1 MLNTDLCDCG
11 SGLRAVRCCAL
22 DMAVLP
28 AAESLALLDASGL
41 EATRLYNE
49 QKLAEATALALKLLD
64 LAPNHRM
71 PLRVLFEIR
80 RGETKARA
88 AEALARRLADLP
100 SDNAQ
105 VTSAANLQLAQLVI
119 GRGRYAEAEGPARKA
134 VVAAP
139 RDPTVHHV
147 MGVVLTETGRPQ
159 AGEAHYRKA
168 LALLGR
174 DDGMVLANTAWNL
187 KLQGRLEEA
196 AALYKRAL
204 ALRPD
209 NSRAVGGFAQ
219 VEMGRGRR
227 AEAAALLDEA
237 LTRWPADRTLRLLR
251 VLVDLAAGDGGAV
264 LARLDDA
271 PESLLPAEL
280 AARGQA
286 FALLDRPAEAVSHYA
301 LGKKIQRERYGH
313 AYEPGPLAEKAAR
326 YKAFF
331 TADRLLGMPRA
342 AAADGPM
349 PVFLLGFPRSGT
361 ALLEQM
367 LAQVPGVSAGDELFP
382 LEALAADSALKAGA
396 PDYPDNLTDLLV
408 GDGLR
413 VPDAMRADYLRLRQQ
428 AGLEGQFITDRNAGN
443 IWHLGLIKLLFP
455 EAPVIHLLRH
465 PLDVMLSNLSQERR
479 LEGNCGVS
487 MAALARHYDL
497 SMSLVRHFRGQLA
510 LRYLPVR
517 YEDLVT
523 APEAT
528 LNQVLGFIGAGAA
541 PAEAVLR
548 ENNAA
553 ANPVPAHF
561 AGREPLHR
569 RGLGRWRRYEMVLP
583 ELFRDARPVLDPWIA
598 ALGYGAPA

>member
-22 DMAVLP
+22 DFSALP
-28 AAESLALLDASGL
+28 AAESLAVLDAAGL

-49 QKLAEATALALKLLD
+49 QKMTEAAALALKLLD
-64 LAPNHRM
+64 LAPNHRT

-80 RGETKARA
+80 RSETKTKA

-105 VTSAANLQLAQLVI
+105 VVSAANLQLAQLII
-119 GRGRYAEAEGPARKA
+119 GRGRYAEAEGPAQKA

-139 RDPTVHHV
+139 RDATAHHV

-168 LALLGR
+168 MALLGR

-227 AEAAALLDEA
+227 EQAAVLLDDA
-237 LTRWPADRTLRLLR
+237 LARWPADRTLRLLR
-251 VLVDLAAGDGGAV
+251 VMLDLAVGDGSAV
-264 LARLDDA
+264 LTRLNDA
-271 PESLLPAEL
+271 PEALLPAEL

-286 FALLDRPAEAVSHYA
+286 FALLDRPTEAVGHYA

-313 AYEPGPLAEKAAR
+313 AYDHASQAAKAER

-331 TADRLLGMPRA
+331 HADRLLAIPRA
-342 AAADGPM
+342 GRPDGPQ
-349 PVFLLGFPRSGT
+349 PVFILGFPRSGT

-367 LAQVPGVSAGDELFP
+367 LAQVPGFAPGDELFP
-382 LEALAADSALKAGA
+382 LEALAETFLKAGTA
-396 PDYPDNLTDLLV
+396 DYPDNLTDLLI
-408 GDGLR
+408 GDGLN
-413 VPDAMRADYLRLRQQ
+413 VPDAVRAEYLRLRKQ
-428 AGLEGQFITDRNAGN
+428 AGLTAKFITDRNAGN

-455 EAPVIHLLRH
+455 EAPVIHVLRH
-465 PLDVMLSNLSQERR
+465 PLDIMLSSLSQERR

-497 SMSLVRHFRGQLA
+497 SMSLVRHYRGQLA

-523 APEAT
+523 TPEAT

-541 PAEAVLR
+541 PPEGVLR
-548 ENNAA
+548 DNQAA

-561 AGREPLHR
+561 AAREPLHQ
-569 RGLGRWRRYEMVLP
+569 RGLGRWRRYQMVLP
-583 ELFRDARPVLDPWIA
+583 DLFRDVQPVLDPWIT

>member
-22 DMAVLP
+22 DFASLP
-28 AAESLALLDASGL
+28 AAESLALLDVSGL

-49 QKLAEATALALKLLD
+49 QKLADATALALKLLD
-64 LAPNHRM
+64 LAPNHRIS
-71 PLRVLFEIR
+71 LRVLFEIR
-80 RGETKARA
+80 RSETKSKA

-105 VTSAANLQLAQLVI
+105 VISAANLQLAQLII
-119 GRGRYAEAEGPARKA
+119 GRGRYAEAEAPAQKA

-147 MGVVLTETGRPQ
+147 MGVVLTETGRAQ

-168 LALLGR
+168 MALLGR

-196 AALYKRAL
+196 AGLYKRAL

-227 AEAAALLDEA
+227 AQAAALLDDA

-251 VLVDLAAGDGGAV
+251 VLVDLAAGDGSAV
-264 LARLDDA
+264 LGRLNEA
-271 PESLLPAEL
+271 PETLLPAEL

-313 AYEPGPLAEKAAR
+313 AYDPAPLAAKAER

-342 AAADGPM
+342 AGPEGPV
-349 PVFLLGFPRSGT
+349 PVFILGFPRSGT

-367 LAQVPGVSAGDELFP
+367 LAQVPGFSAGDELFP
-382 LEALAADSALKAGA
+382 LEALAESSLKAGA
-396 PDYPDNLTDLLV
+396 PDYPDNLTELLI
-408 GDGLR
+408 GDGQN
-413 VPDAMRADYLRLRQQ
+413 VPDALRAEYLRLRKQ
-428 AGLEGQFITDRNAGN
+428 AGLETKFITDRNAGN

-455 EAPVIHLLRH
+455 EAPVIHVLRH

-487 MAALARHYDL
+487 MATLARHYDL
-497 SMSLVRHFRGQLA
+497 SMSMVRHYRGQLA

-517 YEDLVT
+517 YEALVT
-523 APEAT
+523 DPEAT
-528 LNQVLGFIGAGAA
+528 LNQVLAFIGAGAA
-541 PAEAVLR
+541 PGAQLLR
-548 ENNAA
+548 DNEAA

-561 AGREPLHR
+561 ATREKLHR
-569 RGLGRWRRYEMVLP
+569 RGLDRWRRYQMVLP
-583 ELFRDARPVLDPWIA
+583 ELFRDVQPVLDPWIA
-598 ALGYGAPA
+598 ALGYGEPA

>member
-11 SGLRAVRCCAL
+11 SGLRAMRCCAL
-22 DMAVLP
+22 DMTDLP
-28 AAESLALLDASGL
+28 AAESLALLDASAL

-49 QKLAEATALALKLLD
+49 QKMADATALALKLLD
-64 LAPNHRM
+64 LAPSHRIS
-71 PLRVLFEIR
+71 LRVLFEIR
-80 RGETKARA
+80 RSENKSKA
-88 AEALARRLADLP
+88 AEALARRLAELP

-105 VTSAANLQLAQLVI
+105 VVSAANLQLAQLIV
-119 GRGRYAEAEGPARKA
+119 GRGRYAEAEAPARKA

-168 LALLGR
+168 MALLGR

-196 AALYKRAL
+196 AGLYKRAL

-251 VLVDLAAGDGGAV
+251 VLVDLAAGDGSAV
-264 LARLDDA
+264 LGRLNEA
-271 PESLLPAEL
+271 PENLLPAEL

-313 AYEPGPLAEKAAR
+313 AYDPAPLAAQAER

-331 TADRLLGMPRA
+331 TADRLLGIPRA
-342 AAADGPM
+342 EAPDGAV

-367 LAQVPGVSAGDELFP
+367 LAQVPGFSAGDELFP
-382 LEALAADSALKAGA
+382 LEALAAGSVLQAGTA
-396 PDYPDNLTDLLV
+396 AYPDNLTDLLI
-408 GDGLR
+408 GDGLS
-413 VPDAMRADYLRLRQQ
+413 VPNGLRAEYLRLRKQ
-428 AGLEGQFITDRNAGN
+428 AGLETKFITDRNAGN
-443 IWHLGLIKLLFP
+443 LWHLGLIKLLFP
-455 EAPVIHLLRH
+455 EAPVIHVLRH
-465 PLDVMLSNLSQERR
+465 PLDVMLSNLAQERR
-479 LEGNCGVS
+479 LEANCGVS

-497 SMSLVRHFRGQLA
+497 SMSVVRHYRGQLA

-517 YEDLVT
+517 YEDLVR

-528 LNQVLGFIGAGAA
+528 LNQVLAFIGAGAA
-541 PAEAVLR
+541 PAESVLR
-548 ENNAA
+548 ENKAA

-561 AGREPLHR
+561 AAREQLHQ
-569 RGLGRWRRYEMVLP
+569 RGLGRWRRYQAVLP
-583 ELFRDARPVLDPWIA
+583 ELFRDVQPVLDPWIA
-598 ALGYGAPA
+598 TFGYGAPA